1 MTKVSWSTINNKI
14 KDCINSRNRL
24 ECLKKLFQETDDGW
38 VAFHIGNILKDE
50 DRLEEALNY
59 YKKAYE
65 RLPLLKYKNMAKD
78 EIEKLEKE
86 LEKLTNNRNILFI
99 VTCTEKKIWA
109 KEDAQKYVP
118 AEEAYI
124 GSTMKRW
131 LKSEESKNYHWLI
144 FSSKYGFIEPDHPIK
159 KYDIHFIK
167 DPGAVSGETVLRQ
180 ILHQEFDGFKIV
192 DFSRV
197 YFVGSENYFRK
208 LKSIFMRAGM
218 ELERYELS
226 GEN

>member
-1 MTKVSWSTINNKI
+1 MTSWSIINKKI
-14 KDCINSRNRL
+14 KDCINSRDPL
-24 ECLKKLFQETDDGW
+24 DCLLKLFQETDDGW
-38 VAFHIGNILKDE
+38 VAFHIGGILKGE
-50 DRLEEALNY
+50 GRLEEALDY

-65 RLPLLKYKNMAKD
+65 RLPLPKYKDMAKS

-86 LEKLTNNRNILFI
+86 LEKLANNKNVLFI
-99 VTCTEKKIWA
+99 VTCTEKKVWA
-109 KEDAQKYVP
+109 EKGAPKYVP
-118 AEEAYI
+118 AKEAYI

-131 LKSEESKNYHWLI
+131 LKSEGSKKYPWLI

-159 KYDIHFIK
+159 NYDIHFIK
-167 DPGAVSGETVLRQ
+167 DPGAISEETVLRQ
-180 ILHQEFDGFKIV
+180 ILHQEFNGFKIV
-192 DFSRV
+192 DFDRV